1 METRSASSV
10 CEVGADVG
18 ILPDEDPATAY
29 GVDTEEAGRA
39 DGAAEEEEATVIELL
54 FAAADVDGTASPI
67 RFEKKGMKRCHND
80 NNNNNNNNNCLITI
94 I

>member
-10 CEVGADVG
+10 CEVGADVD

-39 DGAAEEEEATVIELL
+39 DGAAEEEATVIKLL

-80 NNNNNNNNNCLITI
+80 NNNNNNNNCLITI

>member
-1 METRSASSV
+1 MVCKLSWILSIISLETRSASSV

-67 RFEKKGMKRCHND
+67 RFEKKRDEEMS
-80 NNNNNNNNNCLITI
+80 
-94 I
+94 